1 MKSDYD
7 LITIGGGL
15 GGAALAKVMA
25 AGGAKVL
32 VLERELEFRDRVRG
46 ENLAP
51 WGMPRPSAWVLAKIS
66 TQRKRIRCPGLLALD
81 RIAI

>member
-15 GGAALAKVMA
+15 GGAVLAKVMA

-32 VLERELEFRDRVRG
+32 AVINPLCA
-46 ENLAP
+46 AP
-51 WGMPRPSAWVLAKIS
+51 CAAS
-66 TQRKRIRCPGLLALD
+66 
-81 RIAI
+81 